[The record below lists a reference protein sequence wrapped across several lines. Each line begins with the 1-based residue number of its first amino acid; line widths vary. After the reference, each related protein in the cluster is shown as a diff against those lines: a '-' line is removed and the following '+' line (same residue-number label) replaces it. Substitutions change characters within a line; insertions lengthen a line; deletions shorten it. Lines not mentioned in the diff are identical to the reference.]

1 MLNNIKRARGAGYEH
16 RNRRGCLKGTRV
28 ALLEEIEGWS
38 EDPDQPPIFWLN
50 GLAGTGKSTI
60 ARTVAEQCFA
70 NGRLGASFFCS
81 SDPTLR
87 NHGDPG
93 IVLPTLAFQLAQ
105 KYTGVRSTLVH
116 HLRYN
121 PDIAHESLENQAE
134 KLIIEP
140 LRSADVALVI
150 VIDALDECKDKESSP
165 ALISALE
172 SIVKQVPKAKF
183 FITSR
188 PEPLIKGGFRRL
200 ELITRVSPLQD
211 VAPQVIDNDIR
222 LFLKHELS
230 ELAARKGLDNW
241 PTVAQLDLLSTR
253 VAGLF
258 AYAVAT
264 VKFLGR
270 TVRMPSS
277 RFAIIE
283 RSPDDTAH
291 EGKVEG
297 VHGGLSLDSLC
308 TSIFQVSFTG
318 NSAEDDAMVRSVLA
332 AAALFTPPCSPS
344 TIPETVRAQTKEVV
358 DMKEVMQ
365 ILESIHSLLELHD
378 DVDHPVRPFHK
389 LLSDCLTNPKR
400 CSDRR
405 FLVPIDSSMPAC
417 ASPKQSCT
425 SN

>member
-1 MLNNIKRARGAGYEH
+1 M
-16 RNRRGCLKGTRV
+16 
-28 ALLEEIEGWS
+28 ALLEEIERWS
-38 EDPDQPPIFWLN
+38 EDSDQPPIFWLN

-81 SDPTLR
+81 SDVTLR

-93 IVLPTLAFQLAQ
+93 IIFPTLAFQLGQ
-105 KYTGVRSTLVH
+105 KYTGVRLTLVH

-134 KLIIEP
+134 KLIVEP
-140 LRSADVALVI
+140 LKSADVSMVI
-150 VIDALDECKDKESSP
+150 VIDALDECKDKELSP
-165 ALISALE
+165 AIILALE
-172 SIVKQVPKAKF
+172 NIVRQVPKAKF

-188 PEPLIKGGFRRL
+188 PEPLIKGVFRRL
-200 ELITRVSPLQD
+200 ELITRVSALHD
-211 VAPQVIDNDIR
+211 IAPQLIDHDIR

-230 ELAARKGLDNW
+230 ELAARKGLENW
-241 PTVAQLDLLSTR
+241 PTVAQLDLLCTR

-264 VKFLGR
+264 IKFLGR

-277 RFAIIE
+277 RIAIIE

-297 VHGGLSLDSLC
+297 VHGGLSLDCLC

-318 NSAEDDAMVRSVLA
+318 NSTEDDAVVRSVFA
-332 AAALFTPPCSPS
+332 AAALFTPPFSPS
-344 TIPETVRAQTKEVV
+344 AIPETVRSQTREAV
-358 DMKEVMQ
+358 DMKEVMH

-378 DVDHPVRPFHK
+378 DPDHPVRPFHK

-400 CSDRR
+400 CSDQR
-405 FLVPIDSSMPAC
+405 FLVSID
-417 ASPKQSCT
+417 Q
-425 SN
+425 